1 MNWYLYNIKHFN
13 SWIQNS
19 LLFRSLFSLNN
30 VLCFS
35 RWWVLDF
42 FWDLSPGF
50 WCFCCYCK
58 WYIFKIL
65 SSICLLLMWKNTIW
79 FLFLGFVSR
88 DHAKVTYEFEYFIC
102 SITQVYI
109 CRFFVSQDR
118 FASPFPIIIYFINF
132 FVPYCAVY
140 SSIMRLSLKSVSHF
154 RS

>member
-65 SSICLLLMWKNTIW
+65 SSVCCWCGKIQFDFCFLALYPETMLKSLMNLNILSVALLRYTYAGCLWVRTDLLLLFQLLFILLI
-79 FLFLGFVSR
+79 FLCLIVLYTL
-88 DHAKVTYEFEYFIC
+88 V
-102 SITQVYI
+102 
-109 CRFFVSQDR
+109 
-118 FASPFPIIIYFINF
+118 
-132 FVPYCAVY
+132 
-140 SSIMRLSLKSVSHF
+140 
-154 RS
+154 